1 MLTVA
6 LPDLSQTARLGQA
19 LARALRPGD
28 QVVLRGDLG
37 CGKTT
42 LAGAIIQALGAPG
55 PVKSPT
61 YTLIEEYE
69 LGDLRVVHADLYR
82 LRVPAELE
90 MLGWQDYQDGRTLM
104 LVEWPERAPGILR
117 ADVDV
122 WLTVTDDE
130 RQAHLQGISPRGGE
144 VVDSLRP

>member
-42 LAGAIIQALGAPG
+42 LAGAVIQALGAPG

-61 YTLIEEYE
+61 YTLIEEYQ
-69 LGDLRVVHADLYR
+69 LGDVRVVY
-82 LRVPAELE
+82 
-90 MLGWQDYQDGRTLM
+90 
-104 LVEWPERAPGILR
+104 
-117 ADVDV
+117 
-122 WLTVTDDE
+122 
-130 RQAHLQGISPRGGE
+130 AHL
-144 VVDSLRP
+144 

>member
-1 MLTVA
+1 MLTVP
-6 LPDLSQTARLGQA
+6 LSDLSQTTRLGQA
-19 LARALRPGD
+19 FARTLCAGD

-61 YTLIEEYE
+61 YTLVEEYD

-82 LRVPAELE
+82 LNEPAELE
-90 MLGWQDYQDGRTLM
+90 MLGWWDYQDGRTLM
-104 LVEWPERAPGILR
+104 LVEWPERAHGLLR

-122 WLTVTDDE
+122 WLTVTDHA
-130 RQAHLQGISPRGGE
+130 RQAHLQGMSPRGDE
-144 VVDSLRP
+144 VVDSLRL

>member
-6 LPDLSQTARLGQA
+6 LPDLPATERLGEA
-19 LARALRPGD
+19 LGRALRPGD
-28 QVVLRGDLG
+28 QVALRGDLG

-42 LAGAIIQALGAPG
+42 LAGAIIRALGAPG

-61 YTLIEEYE
+61 YTLVEEYE
-69 LGDLRVVHADLYR
+69 LGALRVVHADLYR
-82 LRVPAELE
+82 LRTPAELDT
-90 MLGWQDYQDGRTLM
+90 LGWWDYRDGRTLV
-104 LVEWPERAPGILR
+104 LVEWPERAGGLLQ

-122 WLTVTDDE
+122 WLAVTDHE
-130 RQAHLQGISPRGGE
+130 RRAHLQGISPRGGE

>member
-1 MLTVA
+1 MTVP
-6 LPDLSQTARLGQA
+6 LSDLSQTTRLGQA
-19 LARALRPGD
+19 LARALRAGD
-28 QVVLRGDLG
+28 QIVLRGDLG

-69 LGDLRVVHADLYR
+69 LGGLRVVHADLYR
-82 LRVPAELE
+82 LNEPTELE
-90 MLGWQDYQDGRTLM
+90 TLGWWDYQDGRTLM
-104 LVEWPERAPGILR
+104 LVEWPERAHGLLR

-122 WLTVTDDE
+122 WLAVTDHA
-130 RQAHLQGISPRGGE
+130 RQAHLQGMSPRGDE
-144 VVDSLRP
+144 VVDSLRL